1 MKRMFLLVLVLSM
14 FAGTVI
20 SYGADKANAQ
30 TLSGMYVS
38 QVGLEGIMDTV
49 KINYLEFNNE
59 FCRSSVAAG
68 KYIIRG
74 NTLYIE
80 MAVFI
85 PTYGGYAT
93 FEIVDPD
100 TIQTMEFGAGY
111 IKFDKGI
118 VFKRKKHD

>member
-1 MKRMFLLVLVLSM
+1 MKRIFLLVLVLSM
-14 FAGTVI
+14 FVGTLI

-38 QVGLEGIMDTV
+38 QVGFMSLTGDI
-49 KINYLEFNNE
+49 KYLEFNNE

-100 TIQTMEFGAGY
+100 TIQTMEFGAGF
-111 IKFDKGI
+111 INCDKGI
-118 VFKRKKHD
+118 VFKRKKQE